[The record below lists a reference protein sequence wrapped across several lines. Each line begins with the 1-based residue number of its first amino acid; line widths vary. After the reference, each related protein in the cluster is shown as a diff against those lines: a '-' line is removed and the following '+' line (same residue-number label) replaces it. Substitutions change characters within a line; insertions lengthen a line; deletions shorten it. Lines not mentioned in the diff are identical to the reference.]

1 MEASTKKHK
10 IVFLG
15 DVWTGKTS
23 IIKRLC
29 FETFSEEQMTTNIPS
44 NLNLEIEINSKKVIV
59 FDVWDTAGQ
68 EKFRSVNKLYYK
80 NASCIFLVYDI
91 TNKNSFDSI
100 VSYWVPHVKE
110 SKCDMFYLVGNK
122 ADLFSKAQVKEAD
135 VREYAESIQASFYL
149 TSAKNGLGLR
159 EMLLNCAQRIDNTIQ
174 EKKSSLYLGKA
185 KNTKNEQKQCCQK
198 N

>member
-1 MEASTKKHK
+1 METTKRPK

-15 DVWTGKTS
+15 DICTGKTS
-23 IIKRLC
+23 IIRRLC
-29 FETFSEEQMTTNIPS
+29 FETFSEDQMTTKIPS

-80 NASCIFLVYDI
+80 NATCIFLVYDI
-91 TNKNSFDSI
+91 TNKKSFDSI
-100 VSYWVPHVKE
+100 VEYWVPHVKE
-110 SKCDMFYLVGNK
+110 SKCKMFYLVGNK
-122 ADLFSKAQVKEAD
+122 ADLFSKAQVKESD

-159 EMLLNCAQRIDNTIQ
+159 EMILQCAQTIDNTVQ
-174 EKKSSLYLGKA
+174 ERKNSLNLEKA
-185 KNTKNEQKQCCQK
+185 KNTKNANKQCCQK